1 MKKRVVIILIAMC
14 CFVDVLAQKV
24 TRNYENVSMSDA
36 LLDLN
41 EQFRDYNISFMYNEL
56 EDFRVT
62 THIRHK
68 SVSDAIQQII
78 GFYPVRVIKHS
89 KKEFF
94 IECTHKASLHLKG
107 SIIDETGQPVAYAN
121 VLLLSPSDSTVIDG
135 GVSNEAG
142 YFVIPCDMNSVIVR
156 ISHVGYKTVF
166 KHCNSL
172 ELGTV
177 RMHPETQALKG
188 VTIEGQTPILR
199 REAGKIVF
207 DTRYI
212 AGAIN
217 ATDLL
222 RYAPGVMLHD
232 DDISLFGT
240 SGIIFCINNKEQ
252 HIGQKEM
259 LQILKSYPASDV
271 EKIEIIQT
279 PGAEYSA
286 AGNAGVINLIL
297 KKKGNDYIGG
307 SVGYAHTQYEEH
319 GDEANANVI
328 YNKGKV
334 STSLNVAGIWDNT
347 RYKETNTLTFE
358 HLIRDNIDNGH
369 IRKNNY
375 SARWQIDYD
384 ASDRFNIGAYA
395 MFSDGDRQLDVDGKY
410 IKRSNIQSVDTS
422 QTQRQEDTRNYAL
435 NVYASQKLNAEGS
448 KIDYNLDYY
457 HMKMGDDRMSEA
469 YYTYNEYWLEK
480 FNYQNTIRQNV
491 TSYSAKVDANVGKF
505 KLGCHYTFTR
515 SNRDINF
522 SWAPGYM
529 EWSNFIYDENVLSV
543 YAEYSGKWGDKLSF
557 NLGGRYEHTWTK
569 GHRQSKVDD
578 NAHHTEY
585 GRFFPS
591 LSLGYQPHQDHSLN
605 WNLSSRITR
614 PNVINVNPDTL
625 CNDIYHNTWGN
636 PDLKPTYLYKTM
648 MGYTYK
654 GVLSFDLY
662 YAYEPNRM
670 TQVSIIG
677 GTEATF
683 STWDNVVDQQSLG
696 INSFYYFDRLKW
708 MNAILMQ
715 GVCWNRTTGDG
726 QRTLTDIEGW
736 SYTGVLQTSFFFDR
750 DRKWTANLNVT
761 YSSPE
766 KDVTKTLDARYMI
779 DAGLQ
784 YRFWKDR
791 LTIGLTCRNLFASR
805 ISGTEYLGTTAMDF
819 DNKFNYRQFRLTL
832 TYNWGA
838 RLRQSHR
845 QYQSDEMRERVINDF

>member
-1 MKKRVVIILIAMC
+1 MMKHVVITILALCC
-14 CFVDVLAQKV
+14 CFAVQAQKI
-24 TRNYENVSMSDA
+24 TRDYDNVSMSEA
-36 LLDLN
+36 LRDLSGLS
-41 EQFRDYNISFMYNEL
+41 RDYNISFMYNEL

-68 SVSDAIQQII
+68 SVYEAVLQVI
-78 GFYPVRVIKHS
+78 GFYPVRVQKRGD
-89 KKEFF
+89 KELFV
-94 IECTHKASLHLKG
+94 ECTHKTEHRLTGAV
-107 SIIDETGQPVAYAN
+107 IDETGQPIAYAN
-121 VLLLSPSDSTVIDG
+121 VLLLFPSDSTVVGG

-142 YFVIPCDMNSVIVR
+142 IFVIPCDMNPVLVR
-156 ISHVGYKTVF
+156 ISYVGYKTIF
-166 KHCNSL
+166 KRCNSL

-177 RMHPETQALKG
+177 RMHPETQVLKG

-199 REAGKIVF
+199 REAGTIVF

-240 SGIIFCINNKEQ
+240 TGIIFCINNKEQ

-279 PGAEYSA
+279 PGAEYLA
-286 AGNAGVINLIL
+286 AGNAGVINLVL
-297 KKKGNDYIGG
+297 KKKDNDYIGG
-307 SVGYAHTQYEEH
+307 SIGYAHTQYEEH
-319 GDEANANVI
+319 GDEANANLI

-334 STSLNVAGIWDNT
+334 STSLNFAGIWDNT
-347 RYKETNTLTFE
+347 RYKETNTLTFD
-358 HLIRDNIDNGH
+358 HAIRDNIDNGH

-395 MFSDGDRQLDVDGKY
+395 MFSDGDRQLDVDGIY
-410 IKRSNIQSVDTS
+410 IKKSDIQSTDTS
-422 QTQRQEDTRNYAL
+422 ATHRQEDTRTYAL
-435 NVYASQKLNAEGS
+435 NVYASQKLNAEDS
-448 KIDYNLDYY
+448 KIDYSLDYY

-469 YYTYNEYWLEK
+469 YYTYNEYWIEK
-480 FNYQNTIRQNV
+480 FIYQNAITQYV
-491 TSYSAKVDANVGKF
+491 TSYSAKMDANVGKCKF
-505 KLGCHYTFTR
+505 GSQYTFTR
-515 SNRDINF
+515 SNRDLTF
-522 SWAPGYM
+522 SWAPDY
-529 EWSNFIYDENVLSV
+529 EQWSNFVYDEQVLSA
-543 YAEYSGKWGDKLSF
+543 YAEYSGKLGNSLSF
-557 NLGGRYEHTWTK
+557 NLGGRYEQTWTK
-569 GHRQSKVDD
+569 GHRLSKTDD
-578 NAHHTEY
+578 ASHHTQY

-591 LSLGYQPHQDHSLN
+591 LSIGYQHRDHSLN
-605 WNLSSRITR
+605 WSLSSRITR
-614 PNVINVNPDTL
+614 PNIINVNPDTL

-636 PDLKPTYLYKTM
+636 PDLKPTYLYKAM

-670 TQVSIIG
+670 TQVSLISG
-677 GTEATF
+677 MEATF
-683 STWDNVVDQQSLG
+683 STWDNVVDQHSLG

-715 GVCWNRTTGDG
+715 SVCWSRTTGDG

-784 YRFWKDR
+784 YRFGKDR
-791 LTIGLTCRNLFASR
+791 LTVGLTCRNLFASR
-805 ISGTEYLGTTAMDF
+805 IKGTEYLGTTAMDF

-838 RLRQSHR
+838 KLRHDQR
-845 QYQSDEMRERVINDF
+845 RYESDEMQERIVNDF

>member
-1 MKKRVVIILIAMC
+1 MKRILYLIIIYALCVSAHAQHVFQGTSLSKALIELDNSTKRY
-14 CFVDVLAQKV
+14 D
-24 TRNYENVSMSDA
+24 
-36 LLDLN
+36 
-41 EQFRDYNISFMYNEL
+41 ISFVYDEL
-56 EDFRVT
+56 EDFTVT
-62 THIRHK
+62 KTVKRGR
-68 SVSDAIQQII
+68 SLPEAVREVC
-78 GFYPVRVIKHS
+78 GFYPVKVTVNGRNILVECIQ
-89 KKEFF
+89 KER
-94 IECTHKASLHLKG
+94 TKL
-107 SIIDETGQPVAYAN
+107 TGRLIGPDHQPIPYAN
-121 VLLLSPSDSTVIDG
+121 ITLYSPSDTIYIGG

-142 YFVIPCDMNSVIVR
+142 DFVIPCDMNPVLVR
-156 ISHVGYKTVF
+156 ISYVGYKTIF
-166 KHCNSL
+166 KPCNSF
-172 ELGTV
+172 ELGTI
-177 RMHPETQALKG
+177 RMHFETQALKG

-199 REAGKIVF
+199 REAGKIIF

-240 SGIIFCINNKEQ
+240 NGIIFCINNKEQ
-252 HIGQKEM
+252 HIGQREM
-259 LQILKSYPASDV
+259 LQVLKSYPASDV

-297 KKKGNDYIGG
+297 KKKENDYIGG

-319 GDEANANVI
+319 GEEANANVI
-328 YNKGKV
+328 YNNGKV

-347 RYKETNTLTFE
+347 RYKETNTLTFD
-358 HLIRDNIDNGH
+358 HATRNNIDHGH

-384 ASDRFNIGAYA
+384 VSARFNIGAYA
-395 MFSDGDRQLDVDGKY
+395 MFSNGDRQLDVDGKY
-410 IKRSNIQSVDTS
+410 IKRSNIQSIDTS
-422 QTQRQEDTRNYAL
+422 ATHRQEDTRTYAL

-469 YYTYNEYWLEK
+469 HYAYDDHWLEK
-480 FNYQNTIRQNV
+480 FIYMNNITQIV
-491 TSYSAKVDANVGKF
+491 TSYSAKVDANVGRF
-505 KLGCHYTFTR
+505 KLGSHYTFTR

-529 EWSNFIYDENVLSV
+529 EWSKFIYDENVLSA

-569 GHRQSKVDD
+569 GHRLSKVDD
-578 NAHHTEY
+578 IAHHTEY

-591 LSLGYQPHQDHSLN
+591 LSIGYQPHRNHSLN

-636 PDLKPTYLYKTM
+636 PYLKPTYLYKAM

-654 GVLSFDLY
+654 GVLSFDFY

-670 TQVSIIG
+670 TQVSTISWM
-677 GTEATF
+677 EATY
-683 STWDNVVDQQSLG
+683 STWDNVVDQQGLG

-715 GVCWNRTTGDG
+715 GVWWNRTTGDG
-726 QRTLTDIEGW
+726 QLTLKDMDGW
-736 SYTGVLQTSFFFDR
+736 SYTGVLQASFFFDR
-750 DRKWTANLNVT
+750 DRKWTANVNVT

-766 KDVTKTLDARYMI
+766 KDVTKTLDARYMV
-779 DAGLQ
+779 DVGLQ

-791 LTIGLTCRNLFASR
+791 LTVGLTCRNLLASR

-819 DNKFNYRQFRLTL
+819 DNKFNSASY
-832 TYNWGA
+832 A
-838 RLRQSHR
+838 
-845 QYQSDEMRERVINDF
+845 

>member
-1 MKKRVVIILIAMC
+1 M
-14 CFVDVLAQKV
+14 
-24 TRNYENVSMSDA
+24 
-36 LLDLN
+36 
-41 EQFRDYNISFMYNEL
+41 
-56 EDFRVT
+56 
-62 THIRHK
+62 
-68 SVSDAIQQII
+68 
-78 GFYPVRVIKHS
+78 
-89 KKEFF
+89 
-94 IECTHKASLHLKG
+94 
-107 SIIDETGQPVAYAN
+107 
-121 VLLLSPSDSTVIDG
+121 
-135 GVSNEAG
+135 
-142 YFVIPCDMNSVIVR
+142 
-156 ISHVGYKTVF
+156 
-166 KHCNSL
+166 
-172 ELGTV
+172 
-177 RMHPETQALKG
+177 
-188 VTIEGQTPILR
+188 
-199 REAGKIVF
+199 
-207 DTRYI
+207 
-212 AGAIN
+212 
-217 ATDLL
+217 
-222 RYAPGVMLHD
+222 
-232 DDISLFGT
+232 
-240 SGIIFCINNKEQ
+240 
-252 HIGQKEM
+252 
-259 LQILKSYPASDV
+259 
-271 EKIEIIQT
+271 
-279 PGAEYSA
+279 
-286 AGNAGVINLIL
+286 
-297 KKKGNDYIGG
+297 
-307 SVGYAHTQYEEH
+307 
-319 GDEANANVI
+319 I

-422 QTQRQEDTRNYAL
+422 QTQRQEDTRTYAL

-469 YYTYNEYWLEK
+469 YYTYNEHWLEK
-480 FNYQNTIRQNV
+480 FIYQNTITQNV

-505 KLGCHYTFTR
+505 KLGSHYTFTR

-543 YAEYSGKWGDKLSF
+543 YAEYSGKWRDKLSF

-591 LSLGYQPHQDHSLN
+591 LSIGYQPHRDHSLN

-670 TQVSIIG
+670 TQVPIIG

-766 KDVTKTLDARYMI
+766 KDVTKALDARYMI

-819 DNKFNYRQFRLTL
+819 DNKFNYRQLRLTL

-838 RLRQSHR
+838 KLRQSHR
-845 QYQSDEMRERVINDF
+845 QYQSDEMKERVINDF

>member
-1 MKKRVVIILIAMC
+1 MKQVLVILLLCLTICQASAQRISRSYQDMSLSE
-14 CFVDVLAQKV
+14 VLK
-24 TRNYENVSMSDA
+24 
-36 LLDLN
+36 DLN
-41 EQFRDYNISFMYNEL
+41 AASDRYEVNFIYDEL

-62 THIRHK
+62 TTLHR
-68 SVSDAIQQII
+68 STLPNAVRQVV
-78 GFYPVRVIKHS
+78 GFYPMRVTETDSVITV
-89 KKEFF
+89 
-94 IECTHKASLHLKG
+94 ECIHKTDLHLTG
-107 SIIDETGQPVAYAN
+107 TIIDEQGQPVAYAN
-121 VLLLSPSDSTVIDG
+121 IAVLNPADSTLLCG
-135 GVSNEAG
+135 GVSNESG
-142 YFVIPCDMNSVIVR
+142 VFVIPIDQPNILAR
-156 ISHVGYKTVF
+156 ISYVGYKTIY
-166 KHCNSL
+166 KQCNNT
-172 ELGTV
+172 ELGTI
-177 RMHPETQALKG
+177 RMHPETQMLKG
-188 VTIEGQTPILR
+188 VTVEGLMPVLR
-199 REAGKIVF
+199 REAGKIIF

-212 AGAIN
+212 VGAIN
-217 ATDLL
+217 ATDML

-240 SGIIFCINNKEQ
+240 TGIIFCINNKEQ

-422 QTQRQEDTRNYAL
+422 HTQRQEDTRTYAL

-480 FNYQNTIRQNV
+480 FIYQNTITQNV

-543 YAEYSGKWGDKLSF
+543 YAEYSRKWGDKLSF

-591 LSLGYQPHQDHSLN
+591 LSIGYQPHRDHSLN

-670 TQVSIIG
+670 TQISIIG

-683 STWDNVVDQQSLG
+683 STWDNVVDQQDLG

-766 KDVTKTLDARYMI
+766 KDVTKALDARYMI

-838 RLRQSHR
+838 KLRHDQR
-845 QYQSDEMRERVINDF
+845 RYESDEMKERTKNDF

>member
-1 MKKRVVIILIAMC
+1 MKQVLVILLLCLTICQASAQRISRSYQDMSLSE
-14 CFVDVLAQKV
+14 VLK
-24 TRNYENVSMSDA
+24 
-36 LLDLN
+36 DLN
-41 EQFRDYNISFMYNEL
+41 AASDRYEVNFIYDEL

-62 THIRHK
+62 TTLHR
-68 SVSDAIQQII
+68 STLPNAVRQVV
-78 GFYPVRVIKHS
+78 GFYPMRVTETDSVITV
-89 KKEFF
+89 
-94 IECTHKASLHLKG
+94 ECIHKTDLHLTG
-107 SIIDETGQPVAYAN
+107 TIIDEQGQPVAYAN
-121 VLLLSPSDSTVIDG
+121 IAVLNPADSTLLCG
-135 GVSNEAG
+135 GVSNESG
-142 YFVIPCDMNSVIVR
+142 VFVIPIDQPNILAR
-156 ISHVGYKTVF
+156 ISYVGYKTIY
-166 KHCNSL
+166 KQCNNT
-172 ELGTV
+172 ELGTI
-177 RMHPETQALKG
+177 RMHPETQMLKG
-188 VTIEGQTPILR
+188 VTVEGLMPVLR
-199 REAGKIVF
+199 REAGKIIF

-212 AGAIN
+212 VGAIN
-217 ATDLL
+217 ATDML

-240 SGIIFCINNKEQ
+240 TGIIFCINNKEQ

-271 EKIEIIQT
+271 EKIEIIQA

-422 QTQRQEDTRNYAL
+422 HTQRQEDTRTYAL
-435 NVYASQKLNAEGS
+435 NVFASQKLNAEGS

-480 FNYQNTIRQNV
+480 FIYQNTITQNV

-543 YAEYSGKWGDKLSF
+543 YAEYSRKWGDKLSF

-591 LSLGYQPHQDHSLN
+591 LSIGYQPHRDHSLN

-670 TQVSIIG
+670 TQISIIG

-683 STWDNVVDQQSLG
+683 STWDNVVDQQDLG

-766 KDVTKTLDARYMI
+766 KDVTKALDARYMI

-838 RLRQSHR
+838 KLRHDQR
-845 QYQSDEMRERVINDF
+845 RYESDEMKERTKNDF

>member
-1 MKKRVVIILIAMC
+1 MKQVLVILLLCLTICQASAQRISRSYQDMSLSE
-14 CFVDVLAQKV
+14 VLK
-24 TRNYENVSMSDA
+24 
-36 LLDLN
+36 DLN
-41 EQFRDYNISFMYNEL
+41 AASDRYEVNFIYDEL

-62 THIRHK
+62 TTLHR
-68 SVSDAIQQII
+68 STLPNAVRQVV
-78 GFYPVRVIKHS
+78 GFYPMRVTETDSVITV
-89 KKEFF
+89 
-94 IECTHKASLHLKG
+94 ECIHKTDLHLTG
-107 SIIDETGQPVAYAN
+107 TIIDEQGQPVAYAN
-121 VLLLSPSDSTVIDG
+121 IAVLNPADSTLLCG
-135 GVSNEAG
+135 GVSNESG
-142 YFVIPCDMNSVIVR
+142 VFVIPIDQPNILVR
-156 ISHVGYKTVF
+156 ISYVGYKTIY
-166 KHCNSL
+166 KQCNNT
-172 ELGTV
+172 ELGTI
-177 RMHPETQALKG
+177 RMHPETQMLKG
-188 VTIEGQTPILR
+188 VTVEGLTPVLR
-199 REAGKIVF
+199 REAGKIIF

-212 AGAIN
+212 VGAIN

-240 SGIIFCINNKEQ
+240 TGIIFCINNKEQ

-259 LQILKSYPASDV
+259 LQILKSYPADDV

-279 PGAEYSA
+279 PGSEYSA
-286 AGNAGVINLIL
+286 AGNAGIINLIL

-319 GDEANANVI
+319 GDEANANII

-347 RYKETNTLTFE
+347 RYKETNTITFDKD
-358 HLIRDNIDNGH
+358 IRDNIDNGH
-369 IRKNNY
+369 IMKNNY

-384 ASDRFNIGAYA
+384 ASDRLNIGAYA
-395 MFSDGDRQLDVDGKY
+395 MISDGNRQLDIDGNY
-410 IKRSNIQSVDTS
+410 IKRSSIQSVDTS
-422 QTQRQEDTRNYAL
+422 KTQRQEDTRTYAL

-448 KIDYNLDYY
+448 KIDYSLDYY

-480 FNYQNTIRQNV
+480 FIYQNAITQYV
-491 TSYSAKVDANVGKF
+491 TSYSAKMDANVGKCKF
-505 KLGCHYTFTR
+505 GSQYTFTR
-515 SNRDINF
+515 SNRDLTF
-522 SWAPGYM
+522 SWAPDY
-529 EWSNFIYDENVLSV
+529 EQWSNFVYDEQVLSA
-543 YAEYSGKWGDKLSF
+543 YAEYSGKLGNSLSF
-557 NLGGRYEHTWTK
+557 NLGGRYEQTWTK
-569 GHRQSKVDD
+569 GHRLSKTDD
-578 NAHHTEY
+578 ASHHTQY

-591 LSLGYQPHQDHSLN
+591 LSIGYQHRDHSLN
-605 WNLSSRITR
+605 WSLSSRITR
-614 PNVINVNPDTL
+614 PNIINVNPDTL

-636 PDLKPTYLYKTM
+636 PDLKPTYLYKAM

-670 TQVSIIG
+670 TQVSLISG
-677 GTEATF
+677 MEATF
-683 STWDNVVDQQSLG
+683 STWDNVVDQHSLG

-715 GVCWNRTTGDG
+715 SVCWSRTTGDG

-791 LTIGLTCRNLFASR
+791 LTVGLTCRNLFASR
-805 ISGTEYLGTTAMDF
+805 IKGTEYLGTTAMDF

-838 RLRQSHR
+838 KLRHDQR
-845 QYQSDEMRERVINDF
+845 RYESDEMKERTKNDF

>member
-1 MKKRVVIILIAMC
+1 MV
-14 CFVDVLAQKV
+14 
-24 TRNYENVSMSDA
+24 
-36 LLDLN
+36 
-41 EQFRDYNISFMYNEL
+41 
-56 EDFRVT
+56 
-62 THIRHK
+62 
-68 SVSDAIQQII
+68 
-78 GFYPVRVIKHS
+78 
-89 KKEFF
+89 
-94 IECTHKASLHLKG
+94 
-107 SIIDETGQPVAYAN
+107 
-121 VLLLSPSDSTVIDG
+121 
-135 GVSNEAG
+135 
-142 YFVIPCDMNSVIVR
+142 
-156 ISHVGYKTVF
+156 
-166 KHCNSL
+166 
-172 ELGTV
+172 
-177 RMHPETQALKG
+177 
-188 VTIEGQTPILR
+188 
-199 REAGKIVF
+199 
-207 DTRYI
+207 
-212 AGAIN
+212 
-217 ATDLL
+217 
-222 RYAPGVMLHD
+222 
-232 DDISLFGT
+232 
-240 SGIIFCINNKEQ
+240 
-252 HIGQKEM
+252 
-259 LQILKSYPASDV
+259 
-271 EKIEIIQT
+271 
-279 PGAEYSA
+279 
-286 AGNAGVINLIL
+286 
-297 KKKGNDYIGG
+297 
-307 SVGYAHTQYEEH
+307 
-319 GDEANANVI
+319 
-328 YNKGKV
+328 NKGKV

-347 RYKETNTLTFE
+347 RYKETNTLTFD

-422 QTQRQEDTRNYAL
+422 QTQRQEDTRTYAL
-435 NVYASQKLNAEGS
+435 NVYASQKLDAEGS

-480 FNYQNTIRQNV
+480 FIYQNTITQNV

-591 LSLGYQPHQDHSLN
+591 LSIGYQPHRDHSLN
-605 WNLSSRITR
+605 WNLCSRITR

-726 QRTLTDIEGW
+726 QRTLTEIEGW

-779 DAGLQ
+779 DTGLQ

-838 RLRQSHR
+838 KLRQSHR
-845 QYQSDEMRERVINDF
+845 QYQSDEMKERVINDF

>member
-1 MKKRVVIILIAMC
+1 MKQVLVILLLCLTICQASAQRISRSYQDMSLSE
-14 CFVDVLAQKV
+14 VLK
-24 TRNYENVSMSDA
+24 
-36 LLDLN
+36 DLN
-41 EQFRDYNISFMYNEL
+41 AASDRYEVNFIYDEL

-62 THIRHK
+62 TTLHR
-68 SVSDAIQQII
+68 STLPNAVRQVV
-78 GFYPVRVIKHS
+78 GFYPMRVTETDSVITV
-89 KKEFF
+89 
-94 IECTHKASLHLKG
+94 ECIHKTDLHLTG
-107 SIIDETGQPVAYAN
+107 TIIDEQGQPVAYAN
-121 VLLLSPSDSTVIDG
+121 IAVLNPADSTLLCG
-135 GVSNEAG
+135 GVSNESG
-142 YFVIPCDMNSVIVR
+142 VFVIPIDQPNILAR
-156 ISHVGYKTVF
+156 ISYVGYKTIY
-166 KHCNSL
+166 KQCNNT
-172 ELGTV
+172 ELGTI
-177 RMHPETQALKG
+177 RMHPETQMLKG
-188 VTIEGQTPILR
+188 VTVEGLMPVLR
-199 REAGKIVF
+199 REAGKIIF

-212 AGAIN
+212 VGAIN
-217 ATDLL
+217 ATDML

-240 SGIIFCINNKEQ
+240 TGIIFCINNKEQ

-271 EKIEIIQT
+271 EKIEIIQA

-422 QTQRQEDTRNYAL
+422 HTQRQEDTRTYAL

-480 FNYQNTIRQNV
+480 FIYQNTITQNV

-543 YAEYSGKWGDKLSF
+543 YAEYSRKWGDKLSF

-591 LSLGYQPHQDHSLN
+591 LSIGYQPHRDHSLN

-670 TQVSIIG
+670 TQISIIG

-683 STWDNVVDQQSLG
+683 STWDNVVDQQDLG

-766 KDVTKTLDARYMI
+766 KDVTKALDARYMI

-838 RLRQSHR
+838 KLRHDQR
-845 QYQSDEMRERVINDF
+845 RYESDEMKERTKNDF

>member
-1 MKKRVVIILIAMC
+1 MKQVLVILLLCLTICQASAQRISRSYQDMSLSE
-14 CFVDVLAQKV
+14 VLK
-24 TRNYENVSMSDA
+24 
-36 LLDLN
+36 DLN
-41 EQFRDYNISFMYNEL
+41 AASDRYEVNFIYDEL

-62 THIRHK
+62 TTLHR
-68 SVSDAIQQII
+68 STLPNAVRQVV
-78 GFYPVRVIKHS
+78 GFYPMRVTETDSVITV
-89 KKEFF
+89 
-94 IECTHKASLHLKG
+94 ECIHKTDLHLTG
-107 SIIDETGQPVAYAN
+107 TIIDEQGQPVAYAN
-121 VLLLSPSDSTVIDG
+121 IAVLNPADSTLLCG
-135 GVSNEAG
+135 GVSNESG
-142 YFVIPCDMNSVIVR
+142 VFVIPIDQPNILAR
-156 ISHVGYKTVF
+156 ISYVGYKTIY
-166 KHCNSL
+166 KQCNNT
-172 ELGTV
+172 ELGTI
-177 RMHPETQALKG
+177 RMHPETQMLKG
-188 VTIEGQTPILR
+188 VTVEGLMPVLR
-199 REAGKIVF
+199 REAGKIIF

-212 AGAIN
+212 VGAIN
-217 ATDLL
+217 ATDML

-240 SGIIFCINNKEQ
+240 TGIIFCINNKEQ

-286 AGNAGVINLIL
+286 VGNAGVINLIL

-422 QTQRQEDTRNYAL
+422 HTQRQEDTRTYAL

-480 FNYQNTIRQNV
+480 FIYQNTITQNV

-557 NLGGRYEHTWTK
+557 NLGGRYENTWTK

-591 LSLGYQPHQDHSLN
+591 LSIGYQPHRDHSLN

-670 TQVSIIG
+670 TQISIIG

-683 STWDNVVDQQSLG
+683 STWDNVVDQQDLG

-766 KDVTKTLDARYMI
+766 KDVTKALDARYMI

-819 DNKFNYRQFRLTL
+819 DNKFNYRQLRLTL

-838 RLRQSHR
+838 KLRHDQR
-845 QYQSDEMRERVINDF
+845 RYESDEMKERTKNDF

>member
-1 MKKRVVIILIAMC
+1 MKQVLVILLLCLTICQASAQRISRSYQDMSLSE
-14 CFVDVLAQKV
+14 VLK
-24 TRNYENVSMSDA
+24 
-36 LLDLN
+36 DLN
-41 EQFRDYNISFMYNEL
+41 AASDRYEVNFIYDEL

-62 THIRHK
+62 TTLHR
-68 SVSDAIQQII
+68 STLPNAVRQVV
-78 GFYPVRVIKHS
+78 GFYPMRVTETDSVITV
-89 KKEFF
+89 
-94 IECTHKASLHLKG
+94 ECIHKTDLHLTG
-107 SIIDETGQPVAYAN
+107 TIIDAQGQPVAYAN
-121 VLLLSPSDSTVIDG
+121 IAVLNPADSTLLCG
-135 GVSNEAG
+135 GVSNESG
-142 YFVIPCDMNSVIVR
+142 VFVIPIDQPNILAR
-156 ISHVGYKTVF
+156 ISYVGYKTIY
-166 KHCNSL
+166 KQCNNT
-172 ELGTV
+172 ELGTI
-177 RMHPETQALKG
+177 RMHPETQMLKG
-188 VTIEGQTPILR
+188 VTVEGLTPVLR
-199 REAGKIVF
+199 REAGKIIF
-207 DTRYI
+207 DTHYI
-212 AGAIN
+212 VGAIN

-240 SGIIFCINNKEQ
+240 TGIIFCINNKEQ

-259 LQILKSYPASDV
+259 LQILKSYPADDV

-286 AGNAGVINLIL
+286 AGNAGIINLIL
-297 KKKGNDYIGG
+297 KKKDNDYIGG
-307 SVGYAHTQYEEH
+307 SLGYAHTQYEEH
-319 GDEANANVI
+319 GDEANANII

-347 RYKETNTLTFE
+347 RYKETNTITFDKD
-358 HLIRDNIDNGH
+358 IRDNIDNGH

-384 ASDRFNIGAYA
+384 ASDRLNIGAYA
-395 MFSDGDRQLDVDGKY
+395 MISDGNRQLDIDGNY
-410 IKRSNIQSVDTS
+410 IKRSSIQSVDTS
-422 QTQRQEDTRNYAL
+422 KTQRQEDTRTYAL

-448 KIDYNLDYY
+448 KIDYSLDYY

-480 FNYQNTIRQNV
+480 FIYQNAITQYV
-491 TSYSAKVDANVGKF
+491 TSYSAKMDANVGKCKF
-505 KLGCHYTFTR
+505 GSQYTFTR
-515 SNRDINF
+515 SNRDLTF
-522 SWAPGYM
+522 SWAPDY
-529 EWSNFIYDENVLSV
+529 EQWSNFVYDEQVLSA
-543 YAEYSGKWGDKLSF
+543 YAEYSGKLGNSLSF
-557 NLGGRYEHTWTK
+557 NLGGRYEQTWTK
-569 GHRQSKVDD
+569 GHRLSKTDD
-578 NAHHTEY
+578 ASHHTQY

-591 LSLGYQPHQDHSLN
+591 LSIGYQHRDHSLN
-605 WNLSSRITR
+605 WSLSSRITR
-614 PNVINVNPDTL
+614 PNIINVNPDTL

-636 PDLKPTYLYKTM
+636 PDLKPTYLYKAM

-670 TQVSIIG
+670 TQVSLISG
-677 GTEATF
+677 MEATF
-683 STWDNVVDQQSLG
+683 STWDNVVDQHSLG

-715 GVCWNRTTGDG
+715 SVCWSRTTGDG

-791 LTIGLTCRNLFASR
+791 LTVGLTCRNLFASR
-805 ISGTEYLGTTAMDF
+805 IKGTEYLGTTAMDF

-838 RLRQSHR
+838 KLRHDQR
-845 QYQSDEMRERVINDF
+845 RYESDEMQERIVNDF

>member
-1 MKKRVVIILIAMC
+1 MKRILYLIIIYALCVSAHAQHVFQGTSLSKALIELDNSTKRY
-14 CFVDVLAQKV
+14 D
-24 TRNYENVSMSDA
+24 
-36 LLDLN
+36 
-41 EQFRDYNISFMYNEL
+41 ISFVYDEL
-56 EDFRVT
+56 EDFTVT
-62 THIRHK
+62 KTVKRGR
-68 SVSDAIQQII
+68 SLPEAVREVC
-78 GFYPVRVIKHS
+78 GFYPVKVTVNGRNILVECIQ
-89 KKEFF
+89 KER
-94 IECTHKASLHLKG
+94 TKL
-107 SIIDETGQPVAYAN
+107 TGRLIGPDHQPIPYAN
-121 VLLLSPSDSTVIDG
+121 ITLYSPSDTIYIGG

-142 YFVIPCDMNSVIVR
+142 DFVIPCDMNPVLVR
-156 ISHVGYKTVF
+156 ISYVGYKTIF
-166 KHCNSL
+166 KPCNSF
-172 ELGTV
+172 ELGTI
-177 RMHPETQALKG
+177 RMHFETQALKG

-199 REAGKIVF
+199 REAGKIIF

-240 SGIIFCINNKEQ
+240 NGIIFCINNKEQ
-252 HIGQKEM
+252 HIGQREM
-259 LQILKSYPASDV
+259 LQVLKSYPASDV

-297 KKKGNDYIGG
+297 KKKENDYIGG

-319 GDEANANVI
+319 GEEANANVI
-328 YNKGKV
+328 YNNGKV

-347 RYKETNTLTFE
+347 RYKETNTLTFD
-358 HLIRDNIDNGH
+358 HATRNNIDHGH

-384 ASDRFNIGAYA
+384 VSARFNIGAYA
-395 MFSDGDRQLDVDGKY
+395 MFSNGDRQLDVDGKY
-410 IKRSNIQSVDTS
+410 IKRSNIQSIDTS
-422 QTQRQEDTRNYAL
+422 AIHRQEDTRTYAL

-469 YYTYNEYWLEK
+469 HYAYDDHWLEK
-480 FNYQNTIRQNV
+480 FIYMNNITQIV
-491 TSYSAKVDANVGKF
+491 TSYSAKVDANVGRF
-505 KLGCHYTFTR
+505 KLGSHYTFTR

-529 EWSNFIYDENVLSV
+529 EWSKFIYDENVLSA

-569 GHRQSKVDD
+569 GHRLSKVDD
-578 NAHHTEY
+578 IAHHTEY

-591 LSLGYQPHQDHSLN
+591 LSIGYQPHRNHSLN

-636 PDLKPTYLYKTM
+636 PYLKPTYLYKAM

-654 GVLSFDLY
+654 GVLSFDFY

-670 TQVSIIG
+670 TQVSTISWM
-677 GTEATF
+677 EATY

-715 GVCWNRTTGDG
+715 GVYWNRTTGDG
-726 QRTLTDIEGW
+726 QLTLTNMDGW

-761 YSSPE
+761 YSSSE
-766 KDVTKTLDARYMI
+766 KDVTKTLDARYMVDI
-779 DAGLQ
+779 GLQ

-791 LTIGLTCRNLFASR
+791 LTVGLTCRNLLASR
-805 ISGTEYLGTTAMDF
+805 ISGTEHLGTTAMDF
-819 DNKFNYRQFRLTL
+819 DNKFNYRQLRLTL

-845 QYQSDEMRERVINDF
+845 QYQSDEMKERVINDF

>member
-1 MKKRVVIILIAMC
+1 MKRILYLIIIYALCVSAHAQHVFQGTSLSKALIELDNSTKRY
-14 CFVDVLAQKV
+14 D
-24 TRNYENVSMSDA
+24 
-36 LLDLN
+36 
-41 EQFRDYNISFMYNEL
+41 ISFVYDEL
-56 EDFRVT
+56 EDFTVT
-62 THIRHK
+62 KTVKRGR
-68 SVSDAIQQII
+68 SLPEAVREVC
-78 GFYPVRVIKHS
+78 GFYPVKVTVNGRNILVECIQ
-89 KKEFF
+89 KER
-94 IECTHKASLHLKG
+94 TKL
-107 SIIDETGQPVAYAN
+107 TGRLIGPDHQPIPYAN
-121 VLLLSPSDSTVIDG
+121 ITLYSPSDTIYIGG

-142 YFVIPCDMNSVIVR
+142 DFVIPCDMNPVLVR
-156 ISHVGYKTVF
+156 ISYVGYKTIF
-166 KHCNSL
+166 KPCNSF
-172 ELGTV
+172 ELGTI
-177 RMHPETQALKG
+177 RMHFETQALKG

-199 REAGKIVF
+199 REAGKIIF

-212 AGAIN
+212 TGAIN

-240 SGIIFCINNKEQ
+240 NGIIFCINNKEQ
-252 HIGQKEM
+252 HIGQREM
-259 LQILKSYPASDV
+259 LQVLKSYPASDV

-286 AGNAGVINLIL
+286 AGKAGVINLIL
-297 KKKGNDYIGG
+297 KKKENDYIGG
-307 SVGYAHTQYEEH
+307 YVGYAHTQYEEH
-319 GDEANANVI
+319 GEEANANVI
-328 YNKGKV
+328 YNHGKV

-347 RYKETNTLTFE
+347 RYKETNTLTFD
-358 HLIRDNIDNGH
+358 HATRNNIDHGH

-384 ASDRFNIGAYA
+384 VSARFNIGAYA
-395 MFSDGDRQLDVDGKY
+395 MFSNGDRQLDVDGKY
-410 IKRSNIQSVDTS
+410 IKRSNIQSIDTS
-422 QTQRQEDTRNYAL
+422 ATHRQEDTRTYAL

-469 YYTYNEYWLEK
+469 HYAYDDHWLEK
-480 FNYQNTIRQNV
+480 FIYMNNITQIV
-491 TSYSAKVDANVGKF
+491 TSYSAKVDANVGRF
-505 KLGCHYTFTR
+505 KLGSHYTFTR
-515 SNRDINF
+515 SNRNINF
-522 SWAPGYM
+522 SWAPSYM
-529 EWSNFIYDENVLSV
+529 EWSKFIYDENVLSA

-569 GHRQSKVDD
+569 GHRLSKVDD
-578 NAHHTEY
+578 IAHHTEY

-591 LSLGYQPHQDHSLN
+591 LSIGYQPHRNHSLN
-605 WNLSSRITR
+605 WNINSHITR

-636 PDLKPTYLYKTM
+636 PYLKPTYLYKAM

-670 TQVSIIG
+670 TQVSTISWM
-677 GTEATF
+677 EATY
-683 STWDNVVDQQSLG
+683 STWDNVVDQQGLG

-715 GVCWNRTTGDG
+715 GVWWNRTTGDG
-726 QRTLTDIEGW
+726 QLTLKDMDGW
-736 SYTGVLQTSFFFDR
+736 SYTGVLQASFFFDR

-761 YSSPE
+761 YSSSE
-766 KDVTKTLDARYMI
+766 KDVTKTLDARYMVDI
-779 DAGLQ
+779 GLQ

-791 LTIGLTCRNLFASR
+791 LTVGLTCRNLLASR
-805 ISGTEYLGTTAMDF
+805 ISGTEHLGTTTMDF
-819 DNKFNYRQFRLTL
+819 DNMFNYRQLRLTL

-845 QYQSDEMRERVINDF
+845 RYQSDEMKERVINDF

>member
-1 MKKRVVIILIAMC
+1 MKRILYLIIIYALCVSAHAQHVFQGTSLSKALIELDNSTKRY
-14 CFVDVLAQKV
+14 D
-24 TRNYENVSMSDA
+24 
-36 LLDLN
+36 
-41 EQFRDYNISFMYNEL
+41 ISFVYDEL
-56 EDFRVT
+56 EDFTVT
-62 THIRHK
+62 KTVKRGR
-68 SVSDAIQQII
+68 SLPEAVREVC
-78 GFYPVRVIKHS
+78 GFYPVKVTVNGRNILVECIQ
-89 KKEFF
+89 KER
-94 IECTHKASLHLKG
+94 TKL
-107 SIIDETGQPVAYAN
+107 TGRLIGPDHQPITYAN
-121 VLLLSPSDSTVIDG
+121 ITLYSPSDTIYIGG

-142 YFVIPCDMNSVIVR
+142 DFVIPCDMNPVLVR
-156 ISHVGYKTVF
+156 ISYVGYKTIF
-166 KHCNSL
+166 KPCNSF
-172 ELGTV
+172 ELGTI
-177 RMHPETQALKG
+177 RMHFETQALKG

-199 REAGKIVF
+199 REAGKIIF

-240 SGIIFCINNKEQ
+240 NGIIFCINNKEQ
-252 HIGQKEM
+252 HIGQREM
-259 LQILKSYPASDV
+259 LQVLKSYPASDV

-297 KKKGNDYIGG
+297 KKKENDYIGG

-319 GDEANANVI
+319 GEEANANVI
-328 YNKGKV
+328 YNNGKV

-347 RYKETNTLTFE
+347 RYKETNTLTFD
-358 HLIRDNIDNGH
+358 HATRNNIDHGH

-384 ASDRFNIGAYA
+384 VSARFNIGAYA
-395 MFSDGDRQLDVDGKY
+395 MFSNGDRQLDVDGKY
-410 IKRSNIQSVDTS
+410 IKRSNIQSIDTS
-422 QTQRQEDTRNYAL
+422 ATHRQEDTRTYAL

-469 YYTYNEYWLEK
+469 HYAYDDHWLEK
-480 FNYQNTIRQNV
+480 FIYMNNITQIV
-491 TSYSAKVDANVGKF
+491 TSYSAKVDANVGRF
-505 KLGCHYTFTR
+505 KLGSHYTFTR

-529 EWSNFIYDENVLSV
+529 EWSKFIYDENVLSA

-569 GHRQSKVDD
+569 GHRLSKVDD
-578 NAHHTEY
+578 IAHHTEY

-591 LSLGYQPHQDHSLN
+591 LSIGYQPHRNHSLN

-636 PDLKPTYLYKTM
+636 PYLKPTYLYKAM

-654 GVLSFDLY
+654 GVLSFDFY

-670 TQVSIIG
+670 TQVSTISWM
-677 GTEATF
+677 EATY
-683 STWDNVVDQQSLG
+683 STWDNVVDQQGLG

-715 GVCWNRTTGDG
+715 GVWWNRTTGDG
-726 QRTLTDIEGW
+726 QLTLKDMDGW
-736 SYTGVLQTSFFFDR
+736 SYTGVLQASFFFDR
-750 DRKWTANLNVT
+750 DRKWTANVNVT

-766 KDVTKTLDARYMI
+766 KDVTKTLDARYMV
-779 DAGLQ
+779 DVGLQ

-791 LTIGLTCRNLFASR
+791 LTVGLTCRNLLASR

-819 DNKFNYRQFRLTL
+819 DNKFNYRQLRLTL

-845 QYQSDEMRERVINDF
+845 QYQSDEMKERVINDF

>member
-1 MKKRVVIILIAMC
+1 MKQVLVILLLCLTICQASAQRISRSYQDMSLSE
-14 CFVDVLAQKV
+14 VLK
-24 TRNYENVSMSDA
+24 
-36 LLDLN
+36 DLN
-41 EQFRDYNISFMYNEL
+41 AASDRYEVNFIYDEL

-62 THIRHK
+62 TTLHR
-68 SVSDAIQQII
+68 STLPNAVRQVV
-78 GFYPVRVIKHS
+78 GFYPMRVTETDSVITV
-89 KKEFF
+89 
-94 IECTHKASLHLKG
+94 ECIHKTDLHLTG
-107 SIIDETGQPVAYAN
+107 TIIDEQGQPVAYAN
-121 VLLLSPSDSTVIDG
+121 IAVLNPADSTLLCG
-135 GVSNEAG
+135 GVSNESG
-142 YFVIPCDMNSVIVR
+142 VFVIPIDQPNILAR
-156 ISHVGYKTVF
+156 ISYVGYKTIY
-166 KHCNSL
+166 KQCNNT
-172 ELGTV
+172 ELGTI
-177 RMHPETQALKG
+177 RMHPETQMLKG
-188 VTIEGQTPILR
+188 VTVEGLMPVLR
-199 REAGKIVF
+199 REAGKIIF

-212 AGAIN
+212 VGAIN
-217 ATDLL
+217 ATDML

-240 SGIIFCINNKEQ
+240 TGIIFCINNKEQ

-259 LQILKSYPASDV
+259 LQILKSYPADDV

-422 QTQRQEDTRNYAL
+422 HTQRQEDTRTYAL

-469 YYTYNEYWLEK
+469 YYTYNEYWLKK
-480 FNYQNTIRQNV
+480 FIYQNTITQNV

-522 SWAPGYM
+522 SWAPRYM

-557 NLGGRYEHTWTK
+557 NLGGRYENTWTK

-591 LSLGYQPHQDHSLN
+591 LSIGYQPHRDHSLN

-670 TQVSIIG
+670 TQISIIG

-683 STWDNVVDQQSLG
+683 STWDNVVDQQDLG

-766 KDVTKTLDARYMI
+766 KDVTKALDARYMI

-819 DNKFNYRQFRLTL
+819 DNKFNYRQLRLTL

-838 RLRQSHR
+838 KLRHDQR
-845 QYQSDEMRERVINDF
+845 RYESDEMKERTKNDF

>member
-1 MKKRVVIILIAMC
+1 MKQVLVILLLCLTICQASAQRISRSYQDMSLSE
-14 CFVDVLAQKV
+14 VLK
-24 TRNYENVSMSDA
+24 
-36 LLDLN
+36 DLN
-41 EQFRDYNISFMYNEL
+41 AASDRYEVNFIYDEL

-62 THIRHK
+62 TTLHR
-68 SVSDAIQQII
+68 STLPNAVRQVV
-78 GFYPVRVIKHS
+78 GFYPMRVTETDSVITV
-89 KKEFF
+89 
-94 IECTHKASLHLKG
+94 ECIHKTDLHLTG
-107 SIIDETGQPVAYAN
+107 TIIDEQGQPVAYAN
-121 VLLLSPSDSTVIDG
+121 IAVLNPADSTLLCG
-135 GVSNEAG
+135 GVSNESG
-142 YFVIPCDMNSVIVR
+142 VFVIPIDQPNILAR
-156 ISHVGYKTVF
+156 ISYVGYKTIY
-166 KHCNSL
+166 KQCNNT
-172 ELGTV
+172 ELGTI
-177 RMHPETQALKG
+177 RMHPETQMLKG
-188 VTIEGQTPILR
+188 VTVEGLMPVLR
-199 REAGKIVF
+199 REAGKIIF

-212 AGAIN
+212 VGAIN
-217 ATDLL
+217 ATDML

-240 SGIIFCINNKEQ
+240 TGIIFCINNKEQ

-422 QTQRQEDTRNYAL
+422 HTQRQEDTRTYAL

-480 FNYQNTIRQNV
+480 FIYQNTITQNV

-591 LSLGYQPHQDHSLN
+591 LSIGYQPHRDHSLN

-670 TQVSIIG
+670 TQISIIG

-683 STWDNVVDQQSLG
+683 STWDNVVDQQDLG

-766 KDVTKTLDARYMI
+766 KDVTKALDARYMI

-838 RLRQSHR
+838 KLRHDQR
-845 QYQSDEMRERVINDF
+845 RYESDEMKERTKNDF

>member
-62 THIRHK
+62 THIKNK
-68 SVSDAIQQII
+68 SVSEAILQII
-78 GFYPVRVIKHS
+78 GFYPVHVVKHS

-107 SIIDETGQPVAYAN
+107 SIIDESGQPVAYAN
-121 VLLLSPSDSTVIDG
+121 ILLLSPSDSTVIDG

-142 YFVIPCDMNSVIVR
+142 YFVIPCDMSPVIVR
-156 ISHVGYKTVF
+156 ISYVGYKTIF
-166 KHCNSL
+166 KCCSSL

-177 RMHPETQALKG
+177 RMHPEAQVLKG

-207 DTRYI
+207 DTRNI
-212 AGAIN
+212 VGAIN

-240 SGIIFCINNKEQ
+240 TGIIFCINNKEQ
-252 HIGQKEM
+252 HMGQKEM
-259 LQILKSYPASDV
+259 LQILKSYPADDV

-286 AGNAGVINLIL
+286 AGNAGIINLIL
-297 KKKGNDYIGG
+297 KKKDNDYIGG
-307 SVGYAHTQYEEH
+307 SLGYAHTQYEEH
-319 GDEANANVI
+319 GDEANANII

-347 RYKETNTLTFE
+347 RYKETNTITFDKD
-358 HLIRDNIDNGH
+358 IRDNIDNGH

-384 ASDRFNIGAYA
+384 ASDRLNIGAYA
-395 MFSDGDRQLDVDGKY
+395 MISDGNRQLDIDGKY
-410 IKRSNIQSVDTS
+410 IKRSSIQSVDTS
-422 QTQRQEDTRNYAL
+422 KTQRQEDTRTYAL

-448 KIDYNLDYY
+448 KIDYSLDYY

-480 FNYQNTIRQNV
+480 FIYQNTITQYV
-491 TSYSAKVDANVGKF
+491 TSYSAKVDANVRKCKF
-505 KLGCHYTFTR
+505 GSQYSFTR
-515 SNRDINF
+515 SNRDLTF
-522 SWAPGYM
+522 SWAPDY
-529 EWSNFIYDENVLSV
+529 EQWSNFVYDEQVLSA
-543 YAEYSGKWGDKLSF
+543 YAEYSGKLGNSLSF
-557 NLGGRYEHTWTK
+557 NLGGRYEQTWTK
-569 GHRQSKVDD
+569 GHRLSKTDD
-578 NAHHTEY
+578 ASHHTQY

-591 LSLGYQPHQDHSLN
+591 LSIGYQHRDHSLN
-605 WNLSSRITR
+605 WSLSSRITR
-614 PNVINVNPDTL
+614 PNIINVNPDTL

-636 PDLKPTYLYKTM
+636 PDLKPTYLYKAM

-670 TQVSIIG
+670 TQVSLISG
-677 GTEATF
+677 MEATF
-683 STWDNVVDQQSLG
+683 STWDNVVDQHSLG

-715 GVCWNRTTGDG
+715 SVCWSRTTGDG

-791 LTIGLTCRNLFASR
+791 LTVGLTCRNLFASR
-805 ISGTEYLGTTAMDF
+805 IKGTEYLGTTAMDF

-838 RLRQSHR
+838 KLRHDQR
-845 QYQSDEMRERVINDF
+845 RYESDEMQERIVNDF

>member
-1 MKKRVVIILIAMC
+1 MKQVLVILLLCLTICQASAQRISRSYQDMSLSE
-14 CFVDVLAQKV
+14 VLK
-24 TRNYENVSMSDA
+24 
-36 LLDLN
+36 DLN
-41 EQFRDYNISFMYNEL
+41 AASDRYEVNFIYDEL

-62 THIRHK
+62 TTLHR
-68 SVSDAIQQII
+68 STLPNAVRQVV
-78 GFYPVRVIKHS
+78 GFYPMRVTETDSVITV
-89 KKEFF
+89 
-94 IECTHKASLHLKG
+94 ECIHKTDLHLTG
-107 SIIDETGQPVAYAN
+107 TIIDEQGQPVAYAN
-121 VLLLSPSDSTVIDG
+121 IAVLNPADSTLLCG
-135 GVSNEAG
+135 GVSNESG
-142 YFVIPCDMNSVIVR
+142 VFVIPVDQPNILAR
-156 ISHVGYKTVF
+156 ISYVGYKTIY
-166 KHCNSL
+166 KQCNNT
-172 ELGTV
+172 ELGTI
-177 RMHPETQALKG
+177 RMHPETQMLKG
-188 VTIEGQTPILR
+188 VTVEGLMPVLR
-199 REAGKIVF
+199 REAGKIIF

-212 AGAIN
+212 VGAIN
-217 ATDLL
+217 ATDML

-240 SGIIFCINNKEQ
+240 TGIIFCINNKEQ

-286 AGNAGVINLIL
+286 VGNAGVINLIL

-422 QTQRQEDTRNYAL
+422 HTQRQEDTRTYAL

-480 FNYQNTIRQNV
+480 FIYQNTITQNV

-557 NLGGRYEHTWTK
+557 NLGGRYENTWTK

-591 LSLGYQPHQDHSLN
+591 LSIGYQPHRDHSLN

-670 TQVSIIG
+670 TQISIIG

-683 STWDNVVDQQSLG
+683 STWDNVVDQQDLG

-766 KDVTKTLDARYMI
+766 KDVTKALDARYMI

-819 DNKFNYRQFRLTL
+819 DNKFNYRQLRLTL

-838 RLRQSHR
+838 KLRHDQR
-845 QYQSDEMRERVINDF
+845 RYESDEMKERTKNDF

>member
-14 CFVDVLAQKV
+14 CFVGVVAQKV

-62 THIRHK
+62 THIKNK
-68 SVSDAIQQII
+68 SVSEAILQII
-78 GFYPVRVIKHS
+78 GFYPVRVVKHS

-107 SIIDETGQPVAYAN
+107 SIIDESGLPVAYAN
-121 VLLLSPSDSTVIDG
+121 ILLLSPSDSTVIDG

-142 YFVIPCDMNSVIVR
+142 YFVIPCDMSPVIVR
-156 ISHVGYKTVF
+156 ISYVGYKTIF
-166 KHCNSL
+166 KRCSSL

-177 RMHPETQALKG
+177 RMHPDAQVLKG
-188 VTIEGQTPILR
+188 VTIEGQTPILC

-207 DTRYI
+207 DTRNI
-212 AGAIN
+212 VGAIN

-240 SGIIFCINNKEQ
+240 TGIIFCINNKEQ
-252 HIGQKEM
+252 HMGQKEM
-259 LQILKSYPASDV
+259 LQILKSYPADDV

-286 AGNAGVINLIL
+286 TGNAGIINLIL
-297 KKKGNDYIGG
+297 KKKDNDYIGG
-307 SVGYAHTQYEEH
+307 SLGYAHTQYEEH
-319 GDEANANVI
+319 GDEANANII

-334 STSLNVAGIWDNT
+334 STSFNVAGIWDNT
-347 RYKETNTLTFE
+347 RYKETNTITFDKD
-358 HLIRDNIDNGH
+358 IRDNIDNDH

-384 ASDRFNIGAYA
+384 ASDRLNIGAYA
-395 MFSDGDRQLDVDGKY
+395 MISDGNRQLDIDGKY
-410 IKRSNIQSVDTS
+410 IKRSSIQSVDTS
-422 QTQRQEDTRNYAL
+422 KTQRQEDTRTYAL

-448 KIDYNLDYY
+448 KIDYSLDYY

-469 YYTYNEYWLEK
+469 HYTYNEYWLEK
-480 FNYQNTIRQNV
+480 FIYQNTITQYV
-491 TSYSAKVDANVGKF
+491 TSYSAKVDANVGKCKF
-505 KLGCHYTFTR
+505 GSQYSFTR
-515 SNRDINF
+515 SNRDLTF
-522 SWAPGYM
+522 SWAPDY
-529 EWSNFIYDENVLSV
+529 EQWSNFVYDEQVLSA
-543 YAEYSGKWGDKLSF
+543 YAEYSGMLGNSLSF
-557 NLGGRYEHTWTK
+557 NLGGRYEQTWTK
-569 GHRQSKVDD
+569 GHRLSKIDD
-578 NAHHTEY
+578 AIHHTQY

-591 LSLGYQPHQDHSLN
+591 LSIGYQHRDHSLN
-605 WNLSSRITR
+605 WSLSSRITR
-614 PNVINVNPDTL
+614 PNIINVNPDTL

-636 PDLKPTYLYKTM
+636 PDLKPTYLYKAM

-670 TQVSIIG
+670 TQVSLISG
-677 GTEATF
+677 MEATF
-683 STWDNVVDQQSLG
+683 STWDNVVDQHSLG

-715 GVCWNRTTGDG
+715 SVCWSRTTGDG

-791 LTIGLTCRNLFASR
+791 LTVGLTCRNLFASR
-805 ISGTEYLGTTAMDF
+805 IKGTEYLGTTAMDF

-838 RLRQSHR
+838 KLRHDQR
-845 QYQSDEMRERVINDF
+845 RYESDEMQERIVNDF